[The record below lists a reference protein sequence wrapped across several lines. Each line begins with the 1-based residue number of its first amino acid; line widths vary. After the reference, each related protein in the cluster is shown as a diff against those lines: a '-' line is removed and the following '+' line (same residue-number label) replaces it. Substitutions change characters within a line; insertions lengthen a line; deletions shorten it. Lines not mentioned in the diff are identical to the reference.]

1 MVYYFTS
8 TGKDATGLLDSL
20 GGHKY
25 ENKRIKHKFLAISNY
40 EITFSFQLLSL
51 LSHFSW
57 VRTSTKVS
65 NLHMTLCDILE
76 LQLNCET

>member
-25 ENKRIKHKFLAISNY
+25 ENTEFD
-40 EITFSFQLLSL
+40 FSF
-51 LSHFSW
+51 
-57 VRTSTKVS
+57 
-65 NLHMTLCDILE
+65 I
-76 LQLNCET
+76 